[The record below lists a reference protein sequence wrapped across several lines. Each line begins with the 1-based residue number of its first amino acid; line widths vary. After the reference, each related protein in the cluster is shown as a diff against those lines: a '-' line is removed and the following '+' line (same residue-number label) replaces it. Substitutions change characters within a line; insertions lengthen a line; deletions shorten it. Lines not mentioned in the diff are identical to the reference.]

1 MFEDGIIRVGDTLAA
16 LVAALH
22 PTRLDS
28 DTAATVFAALDRIER
43 LAWAGKTVLAATVA
57 DAAAGPGGG
66 GRCGTGG
73 LARRAGTG
81 AGTAREQVS
90 TSRAL
95 PTLPVLAAALRAGAL
110 SATQASLIAAACTA
124 DPDAQQRLVDLAG
137 AGLGGRAARRVRPH
151 PRRGRP

>member
-73 LARRAGTG
+73 LARRAGT
-81 AGTAREQVS
+81 AREQVS